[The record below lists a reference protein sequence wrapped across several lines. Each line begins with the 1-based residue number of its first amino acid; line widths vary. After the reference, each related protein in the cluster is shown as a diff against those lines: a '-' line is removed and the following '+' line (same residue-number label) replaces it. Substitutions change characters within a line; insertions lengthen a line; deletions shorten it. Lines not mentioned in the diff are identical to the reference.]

1 MNNSLK
7 ISAII
12 PVRNRT
18 DDRLEN
24 CLRAL
29 NWQDLPSENY
39 ELLIS
44 DFGSSPEEAL
54 KVKEMA
60 ATYGARI
67 IRTDTDEIWNKSRA
81 LNVAIREADGHYV
94 FCTDVDMVFEPN
106 FLSTLLRVQEEN
118 DDEALAVCRC
128 RDLPESVPG
137 RVWNRD
143 DYPQLKSQAAFRE
156 NWGGSGACQM
166 ALKSFFEEVRGYDES
181 YEFWGMEDNDMKY
194 RAHRFGLKVTWIQE
208 RTSMLHQW
216 HPSDR
221 GKKPL
226 SKLFNDIRF
235 YITRYRIKK
244 NRKSWGG
251 RP

>member
-1 MNNSLK
+1 MKNQPR

-18 DDRLEN
+18 GERLEN

-29 NWQDLPSENY
+29 RWQDLPPESY

-44 DFGSSPEEAL
+44 DFGSSPKEAL
-54 KVKEMA
+54 KAEEMA
-60 ATYGARI
+60 AKYGARV

-81 LNVAIREADGHYV
+81 LNVAIREAGGRYV

-106 FLSTLLRVQEEN
+106 FFSTLLSVQEEN
-118 DDEALAVCRC
+118 DDKALAVCRC
-128 RDLPESVPG
+128 RDLPESVRG
-137 RVWNRD
+137 RVLERD
-143 DYPQLKSQAAFRE
+143 DYPQLKSQSEFRK

-166 ALKSFFEEVRGYDES
+166 ALKSFFHEVRGYDEM
-181 YEFWGMEDNDMKY
+181 YKFWGMEDNDMKY
-194 RAHRFGLKVTWIQE
+194 RASRFGLKVIWIQE

-221 GKKPL
+221 GKKPV
-226 SKLFNDIRF
+226 SKLINDLRF
-235 YITRYRIKK
+235 YISRYRIKK